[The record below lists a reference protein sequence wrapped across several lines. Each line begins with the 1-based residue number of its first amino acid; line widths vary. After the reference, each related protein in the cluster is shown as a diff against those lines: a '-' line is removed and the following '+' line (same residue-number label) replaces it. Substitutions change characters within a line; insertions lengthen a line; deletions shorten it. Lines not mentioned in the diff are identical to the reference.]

1 MIAQEL
7 EVSLHMA
14 FVEARQQRHEFIT
27 VEHLLLAL
35 LDNPS
40 AAEVLNACA
49 ANIEDLRKSLTNFIK
64 DNTPQV
70 AGEGDVD
77 TQPTLGFQRVIQRAI
92 MHVQSTGNG
101 KKEVTGANV
110 LVAIFG
116 EKDSHAVYYLH
127 QQGVTRLDVVNFIA
141 HGIKKSDP
149 PETPKSGE
157 PSSSGE
163 AEEGGNEKNEK
174 ASPLEQFTV
183 NLNQNAKEGKIDPLI
198 GREYEVER
206 TIQILCRRRKNNP
219 LLVGEA
225 GVGKTAIAEGLAWRI
240 TEGAVPEVLE
250 DAVVYAL
257 DMGALLAGTKYR
269 GDFEQ
274 RLKGVLKAL
283 KDKPHAIL
291 FIDEI
296 HTLIGAG
303 AASGGTLDASNLLK
317 PALSSGQLKCIGA
330 TTFTEYRGIFEK
342 DAALS
347 RRFQK
352 VDVVEP
358 TVPETVD
365 ILKGLK
371 SRFEEHHS
379 VKYALAALQA
389 AAELSAKY
397 ITDRHLPDKAIDVI
411 DEAGAA
417 QRIMAASKRKKTIGK
432 HEIEE
437 IVAKI
442 ARIPP
447 ASVSN
452 DDRSKLQTLE
462 RDLKS
467 VVFGQDKALEVL
479 SAAVKMARS
488 GLGKGDKP
496 IGSFLFSGPTG
507 VGKTEAA
514 KQLAYIMGVDLI
526 RFDMSEYMER
536 HAVSRLIGAPPGY
549 VGFDQGGLLTEA
561 ISKKPHCVL
570 LLDEIE
576 KAHPDIFNVL
586 LQVMDHG
593 TLTDNNGR
601 KADFR
606 NVIII
611 MTTNAGAETMNKATI
626 GFTNPRQAG
635 DELADIKRLFTPE
648 FRNRLDAIVSF
659 KPLDEQIILRVVDK
673 FLLQLEQQL
682 AEKKVEVTFTDK
694 LRKML
699 AKKGFDPL
707 MGARPMQRLIQDTIR
722 KALADELLFGRLTEG
737 GRLEV
742 DLDDKDEVLLDFTP
756 LAKKD
761 RKGSEPAEPEE
772 ELTTDTD

>member
-40 AAEVLNACA
+40 AAEVLRACS
-49 ANIEDLRKSLTNFIK
+49 ANIDDLRKSLITFIK

-70 AGEGDVD
+70 AGTEDVD

-92 MHVQSTGNG
+92 MHVQSTGSG

-149 PETPKSGE
+149 PEPVRSADN
-157 PSSSGE
+157 P
-163 AEEGGNEKNEK
+163 AESEESAGEKNEK
-174 ASPLEQFTV
+174 SSPLEQFTQ
-183 NLNQNAKEGKIDPLI
+183 NLNQLAKDGKIDPLI

-206 TIQILCRRRKNNP
+206 VIQILCRRRKNNP

-240 TEGAVPEVLE
+240 TQKDVPEILA
-250 DAVVYAL
+250 DSIVYSL

-283 KDKPHAIL
+283 KDKPNTVL

-317 PALSSGQLKCIGA
+317 PALSSGALKCIGA

-358 TVPETVD
+358 TVEQTVE

-371 SRFEEHHS
+371 SRFEEHHN
-379 VKYALAALQA
+379 VKYAVAALQA

-397 ITDRHLPDKAIDVI
+397 INDRHLPDKAIDVI

-417 QRIMAASKRKKTIGK
+417 QRILPPSKRKKIISK
-432 HEIEE
+432 AEVED

-447 ASVSN
+447 ANVSN
-452 DDRSKLQTLE
+452 DDRGKLKTLE
-462 RDLKS
+462 RDLRN
-467 VVFGQDKALEVL
+467 VVFGQDKALDML
-479 SAAVKMARS
+479 ASAVKMSRS

-496 IGSFLFSGPTG
+496 IGTFLFSGPTG
-507 VGKTEAA
+507 VGKTESA
-514 KQLAYIMGVDLI
+514 KQLAYIMGIELI
-526 RFDMSEYMER
+526 RFDMSEYMEQ

-561 ISKKPHCVL
+561 ITKKPHCVL

-576 KAHPDIFNVL
+576 KAHPAIFNVL

-606 NVIII
+606 NVIIV

-626 GFTNPRQAG
+626 GFTNPRESG
-635 DELADIKRLFTPE
+635 DEMADIKRMFTPE

-659 KPLDEQIILRVVDK
+659 KALDENVIMRVVDK
-673 FLLQLEQQL
+673 FLLQLEAQL
-682 AEKKVEVTFTDK
+682 ADKKVEVTFTDK
-694 LRKML
+694 LRKHL

-722 KALADELLFGRLTEG
+722 RALADELLFGRLVDG
-737 GRLEV
+737 GRLTV
-742 DLDDKDEVLLDFTP
+742 DLDDRDESKTEVLLDIQP
-756 LAKKD
+756 LPKKEG
-761 RKGSEPAEPEE
+761 KSKPELQEPA
-772 ELTTDTD
+772 TT